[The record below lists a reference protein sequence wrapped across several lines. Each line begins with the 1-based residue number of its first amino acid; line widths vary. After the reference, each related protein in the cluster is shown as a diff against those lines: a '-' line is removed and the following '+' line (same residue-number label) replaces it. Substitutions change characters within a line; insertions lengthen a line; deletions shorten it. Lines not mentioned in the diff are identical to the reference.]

1 MKKVETDR
9 KPEKPPSWR
18 RKEHADQE
26 KKKKKKT
33 VQTQGTEGTT
43 YGPSPGPR
51 VEGRRKS

>member
-1 MKKVETDR
+1 MKKEETDR

-26 KKKKKKT
+26 KKT